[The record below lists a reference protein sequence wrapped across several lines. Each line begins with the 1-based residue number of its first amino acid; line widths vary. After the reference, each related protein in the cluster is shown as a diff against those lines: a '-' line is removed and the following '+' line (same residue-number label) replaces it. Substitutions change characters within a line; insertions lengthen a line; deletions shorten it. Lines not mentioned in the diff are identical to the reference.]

1 MNGRL
6 SNAAPPSATQ
16 RHPAPARRAHGRGVG
31 GLLLAVA
38 AVGLTWPVLAQVAFE
53 RPTPSASLAQLAQL
67 AQTAPSTTP
76 APSTVPSPPVGAQ
89 AIHAV
94 RLHPDERLPLDG
106 TLAHPAWQRAP
117 VYDQFVEKFP
127 ATGGTP
133 TQATRVR
140 VLFDHQALYV
150 GIEALDTDPSLIR
163 APLVRHDGVNR
174 TQDFVMVF
182 IDAIGNRQSAQI
194 FRVNASGSLADGMHT
209 AADDHEDFSPDFDFD
224 AAAARNNTGYTAV
237 LRIPFASLRFTTHAS
252 ADGSVA
258 VQPWRILV
266 ARRLPREQAYLHTSV
281 LVPRDAPSFIA
292 TMQPLHGVT
301 LPEAHQ
307 FLTLRP
313 SVTARVDRQSRAEA
327 VTTRSSALT
336 ASLDLK
342 WRPLHELVVDATLNP
357 DFSQVA
363 LDVPQLAGNTRF
375 ALQFPETRPF
385 FFEASD
391 LLRSPSDA
399 IYSRSFTE
407 PRAGLRGTW
416 RGARLAGS
424 AIALDDRGGGL
435 VLLPGA
441 FGTDTAEQPASQSLV
456 ARLRGDGPAPI
467 SGPALQWGLVAAQ
480 RRYADDRGHNT
491 VLGPDLGWQI
501 ADAWRLRAQWLGS
514 DTTALAVGDQ
524 LQRRPAVR
532 GQRVLAKLFYQTDA
546 VEGELS
552 IDEVGSGFRDDVG
565 FVAQSGV
572 HKRRARGA
580 RGWHGLGPF
589 NDFWIEAIAD
599 RADDRRSG
607 ELVSQDIRPG
617 VWLTGSNNL
626 EAWLYLHGLA
636 PQWAALRTAAGAPL
650 LEQRYLRG
658 GLTMTPAIWAPLL
671 SAELQWGQLA
681 DVTAQRVRP
690 GGLASLSL
698 TTRLLP
704 RLELEP
710 RLSYGWLRQDG
721 QSVYTEAA
729 HQLLAR
735 WHFSARQTLRAIVQV
750 SALDR
755 QAEAAQGS
763 SPAVT
768 AQRSRNTT
776 GSLTWA
782 WRQSAGTVL
791 YVGASS
797 LRDGPDTTGAV
808 SRGAEAFLKLQID
821 MGELRQ
827 RF

>member
-1 MNGRL
+1 MFAL
-6 SNAAPPSATQ
+6 AAATATATAASTLPG
-16 RHPAPARRAHGRGVG
+16 PAQAG
-31 GLLLAVA
+31 
-38 AVGLTWPVLAQVAFE
+38 
-53 RPTPSASLAQLAQL
+53 S
-67 AQTAPSTTP
+67 APSI
-76 APSTVPSPPVGAQ
+76 APSPSIGSQP
-89 AIHAV
+89 IHAV
-94 RLHPDERLPLDG
+94 RLLAGERLRLDG

-117 VYDQFVEKFP
+117 VHDQFVEKFP
-127 ATGGTP
+127 ATGGPP

-140 VLFDHQALYV
+140 VLFDDLALYV
-150 GIEALDTDPSLIR
+150 GIEALDSEPSSIR

-182 IDAIGNRQSAQI
+182 IDAIGNRQSAQF

-224 AAAARNNTGYTAV
+224 AVASRNDTGYTAV
-237 LRIPFASLRFTTHAS
+237 LRIPFASLRFTTHAD
-252 ADGSVA
+252 ADGSLA
-258 VQPWRILV
+258 AQPWRILV

-281 LVPRDAPSFIA
+281 LVPRDAPSFID
-292 TMQPLHGVT
+292 TMQPLQGVT

-313 SVTARVDRQSRAEA
+313 SVTARVDRQQPAGA
-327 VTTRSSALT
+327 ATTRSHELT

-399 IYSRSFTE
+399 IYTRSFTE

-441 FGTDTAEQPASQSLV
+441 YGTEVAEQPASQSLV
-456 ARLRGDGPAPI
+456 VRLRGDGPAVPAPTA
-467 SGPALQWGLVAAQ
+467 SPALQWGLVAAQ
-480 RRYADDRGHNT
+480 RRYADERGHNA

-514 DTTALAVGDQ
+514 DTTAQAVGEQ
-524 LQRRPAVR
+524 LQRGPAVR
-532 GQRVLAKLFYQTDA
+532 SQRALAKLVYQTDG

-552 IDEVGSGFRDDVG
+552 VDELGSGFRDDVG

-572 HKRRARGA
+572 HKRRARAA

-589 NDFWIEAIAD
+589 NEFWIEAIAD

-607 ELVSQDIRPG
+607 ALVSQDIRPG
-617 VWLTGSNNL
+617 VWLTAASNL

-636 PQWAALRTAAGAPL
+636 PQWAALRTAADAPL
-650 LEQRYLRG
+650 LAQRYLQG
-658 GLTMTPAIWAPLL
+658 GLTVTPAVWAPLL
-671 SAELQWGQLA
+671 NAELQWGQLA

-690 GGLASLSL
+690 GGLASLSIN
-698 TTRLLP
+698 TRLLP

-710 RLSYGWLRQDG
+710 GLSYGWLRQDG
-721 QSVYTEAA
+721 ESVYTEAA

-735 WHFSARQTLRAIVQV
+735 WHFSARQTLRAIVQY

-755 QAEAAQGS
+755 RAEAALGS
-763 SPAVT
+763 GPAVA
-768 AQRSRNTT
+768 AQRSRSTT

-797 LRDGPDTTGAV
+797 LRDGPNTTGEV
-808 SRGAEAFLKLQID
+808 SRGAEAFVKLQVD
-821 MGELRQ
+821 LGELRQ

>member
-1 MNGRL
+1 VRQSRGHRAAVL
-6 SNAAPPSATQ
+6 LALAAAASARPGLAQAGSAPPTPTPPVPSILSGPSLRSTASSTA
-16 RHPAPARRAHGRGVG
+16 HAPALQALRLRHG
-31 GLLLAVA
+31 
-38 AVGLTWPVLAQVAFE
+38 
-53 RPTPSASLAQLAQL
+53 
-67 AQTAPSTTP
+67 
-76 APSTVPSPPVGAQ
+76 
-89 AIHAV
+89 
-94 RLHPDERLPLDG
+94 ERLPLDG

-117 VYDQFVEKFP
+117 VHDQFVEKFP
-127 ATGGTP
+127 ATGGP
-133 TQATRVR
+133 PSQATRVR
-140 VLFDHQALYV
+140 VLFDDLALYV
-150 GIEALDTDPSLIR
+150 GIEALDSEPALIR

-182 IDAIGNRQSAQI
+182 IDAIGNRQSAQF

-224 AAAARNNTGYTAV
+224 AAAARNDAGYTAV
-237 LRIPFASLRFTTHAS
+237 LRIPFASLRFTTHTS
-252 ADGSVA
+252 ADGSLA
-258 VQPWRILV
+258 AQPWRILV
-266 ARRLPREQAYLHTSV
+266 ARRLPRDQAYLYTSV
-281 LVPRDAPSFIA
+281 LVPRDAPSFID
-292 TMQPLHGVT
+292 TMQPLQGVS

-313 SVTARVDRQSRAEA
+313 SVTARVERQQPGAGAATRTRAI
-327 VTTRSSALT
+327 S
-336 ASLDLK
+336 ASLDVK
-342 WRPLHELVVDATLNP
+342 WRPLQEWVVDATLNP

-399 IYSRSFTE
+399 IYTRSFTE

-441 FGTDTAEQPASQSLV
+441 YGTELAEQPASQSLV
-456 ARLRGDGPAPI
+456 ARLRGDGPVPGSG

-480 RRYADDRGHNT
+480 RRYADERGHNA

-501 ADAWRLRAQWLGS
+501 SDAWRLRAQWLGS

-524 LQRRPAVR
+524 LRRGPAVR
-532 GQRVLAKLFYQTDA
+532 SQRALAKLFYQTDQ

-552 IDEVGSGFRDDVG
+552 LDELGSGFRDDVG

-572 HKRRARGA
+572 HQRRARAA
-580 RGWHGLGPF
+580 RAWHGLGPF
-589 NDFWIEAIAD
+589 NEFWIEAIAE
-599 RADDRRSG
+599 RSDDRRSG
-607 ELVSQDIRPG
+607 ALVSQDIRPG
-617 VWLTGSNNL
+617 VWLTGANNL

-636 PQWAALRTAAGAPL
+636 PPWAALRTAAAAPL
-650 LEQRYLRG
+650 LEQRYLQG
-658 GLTMTPAIWAPLL
+658 GLTLTPAVWAPLL
-671 SAELQWGQLA
+671 EAELQWGQLA
-681 DVTAQRVRP
+681 DVSAQRVRP

-698 TTRLLP
+698 NTRLLP

-735 WHFSARQTLRAIVQV
+735 WHFNARQTLRAIVQY

-755 QAEAAQGS
+755 QAEAAQGA
-763 SPAVT
+763 SPAVA
-768 AQRSRNTT
+768 AQRSRSTT

-782 WRQSAGTVL
+782 WRQTAGTVL

-797 LRDGPDTTGAV
+797 LRDGPDTAGST
-808 SRGAEAFLKLQID
+808 SRGAEAFVKLQVD
-821 MGELRQ
+821 VDELRQ